1 MRTMVSFLSDKIDD
15 SNFMI
20 VGLNNMIEEDLDR
33 M

>member
-20 VGLNNMIEEDLDR
+20 VGLNNMIEEDPDH